1 MLLVVVDYYSLWIKI
16 KQLFKMT
23 SQQTAGKLNEL
34 FIVQGTP
41 DEIVCDNAAQLMSAE
56 FQQFLAKFSIA
67 MITSSPHFHQA
78 NGAAERAVQTAKRI
92 LAQDDSELGL
102 LTYSSTPH
110 SAVDRSARSPRLIVQ
125 ALECTEYG
133 SV

>member
-1 MLLVVVDYYSLWIKI
+1 
-16 KQLFKMT
+16 MT

-92 LAQDDSELGL
+92 LAQDDSERAL
-102 LTYSSTPH
+102 LT
-110 SAVDRSARSPRLIVQ
+110 
-125 ALECTEYG
+125 
-133 SV
+133 